1 MAAPLPGF
9 ARRSPHALFR
19 PKKGVSPEID
29 AIACHAQESGHPS
42 PALATLWI
50 PACSGMTRRT
60 GAIPSERALFAGR
73 FGHGR
78 LGFDGDLSIII
89 EDFKRARYS
98 LSLSFKRMQAYILA

>member
-1 MAAPLPGF
+1 M
-9 ARRSPHALFR
+9 RPHSRTSALAEHPR
-19 PKKGVSPEID
+19 KGRQGNSQPKRKRIPSL
-29 AIACHAQESGHPS
+29 AESGNDKT
-42 PALATLWI
+42 A
-50 PACSGMTRRT
+50 

-89 EDFKRARYS
+89 EDFKRARYR